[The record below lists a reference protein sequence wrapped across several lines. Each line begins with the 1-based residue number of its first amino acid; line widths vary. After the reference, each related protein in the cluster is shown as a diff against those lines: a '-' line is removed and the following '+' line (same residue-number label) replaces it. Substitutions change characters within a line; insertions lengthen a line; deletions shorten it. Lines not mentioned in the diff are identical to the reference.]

1 MNMISIIACISK
13 DNRAI
18 GYQNRLLYHLPSDM
32 VRFRELTTGHT
43 IVMGRKTFESLPN
56 GALPH
61 RRNIV
66 VSKSLKEIDG
76 GEVYPT
82 LEEALRAAQGDSLSA
97 PKEDAGIASP
107 EEIFIIGGESI
118 YRQALPAAR
127 KLYLTIVDKEP
138 EQADTF
144 FPAIDSSAWEVTEK
158 EMRNE
163 NGLSFSFLT
172 YIRKQIRPVRLNKFL
187 FFYCLIFLIRNLL
200 DILQRKLT
208 VDGCIEG
215 DDGLASGKTQWL
227 QLIVDNLQEMVVVD
241 CINLDEHIKT
251 ARSIMTLYYLRNLLE
266 FFYHLIKLLR
276 FLEEQSHICTG
287 FVTNLLW
294 IDNKLRAFNNAK
306 VSEFSYTLMNGS
318 TAYITS
324 TCYFQKWNSGILRNQ
339 LQNMPI

>member
-1 MNMISIIACISK
+1 MLSIIACISQT
-13 DNRAI
+13 NRAI

-32 VRFRELTTGHT
+32 ARFRELTTGHT

-82 LEEALRAAQGDSLSA
+82 LEEALRAAQDDTLSA
-97 PKEDAGIASP
+97 PKEDTEITSP

-118 YRQALPAAR
+118 YRQALPAAQ

-144 FPAIDSSAWEVTEK
+144 FPEINPVDWEVTEK

-172 YIRKQIRPVRLNKFL
+172 YIRK
-187 FFYCLIFLIRNLL
+187 
-200 DILQRKLT
+200 
-208 VDGCIEG
+208 
-215 DDGLASGKTQWL
+215 
-227 QLIVDNLQEMVVVD
+227 
-241 CINLDEHIKT
+241 
-251 ARSIMTLYYLRNLLE
+251 
-266 FFYHLIKLLR
+266 
-276 FLEEQSHICTG
+276 
-287 FVTNLLW
+287 
-294 IDNKLRAFNNAK
+294 
-306 VSEFSYTLMNGS
+306 
-318 TAYITS
+318 
-324 TCYFQKWNSGILRNQ
+324 
-339 LQNMPI
+339 

>member
-76 GEVYPT
+76 AEVYPT
-82 LEEALRAAQGDSLSA
+82 LKEALRAAQGDTLSA

-107 EEIFIIGGESI
+107 EEIFIIGGES
-118 YRQALPAAR
+118 
-127 KLYLTIVDKEP
+127 TIVDKEP

-144 FPAIDSSAWEVTEK
+144 FPAIDRSAWEVTEK

-172 YIRKQIRPVRLNKFL
+172 YIRK
-187 FFYCLIFLIRNLL
+187 
-200 DILQRKLT
+200 
-208 VDGCIEG
+208 
-215 DDGLASGKTQWL
+215 
-227 QLIVDNLQEMVVVD
+227 
-241 CINLDEHIKT
+241 
-251 ARSIMTLYYLRNLLE
+251 
-266 FFYHLIKLLR
+266 
-276 FLEEQSHICTG
+276 
-287 FVTNLLW
+287 
-294 IDNKLRAFNNAK
+294 
-306 VSEFSYTLMNGS
+306 
-318 TAYITS
+318 
-324 TCYFQKWNSGILRNQ
+324 
-339 LQNMPI
+339 

>member
-61 RRNIV
+61 RRNII

-82 LEEALRAAQGDSLSA
+82 LEEALRAAQGDTLSA
-97 PKEDAGIASP
+97 PKEDTGIASP

-144 FPAIDSSAWEVTEK
+144 FPVIDCSAWEVTEK

-172 YIRKQIRPVRLNKFL
+172 YIRK
-187 FFYCLIFLIRNLL
+187 
-200 DILQRKLT
+200 
-208 VDGCIEG
+208 
-215 DDGLASGKTQWL
+215 
-227 QLIVDNLQEMVVVD
+227 
-241 CINLDEHIKT
+241 
-251 ARSIMTLYYLRNLLE
+251 
-266 FFYHLIKLLR
+266 
-276 FLEEQSHICTG
+276 
-287 FVTNLLW
+287 
-294 IDNKLRAFNNAK
+294 
-306 VSEFSYTLMNGS
+306 
-318 TAYITS
+318 
-324 TCYFQKWNSGILRNQ
+324 
-339 LQNMPI
+339 

>member
-1 MNMISIIACISK
+1 MNMLSIIACISK

-43 IVMGRKTFESLPN
+43 IIMGRKTFDSLPN

-82 LEEALRAAQGDSLSA
+82 LEEALRAAQGDTLSA
-97 PKEDAGIASP
+97 PKEDTGIASP

-127 KLYLTIVDKEP
+127 KLYLTLVDKEP
-138 EQADTF
+138 EQGDTF

-172 YIRKQIRPVRLNKFL
+172 YIRK
-187 FFYCLIFLIRNLL
+187 
-200 DILQRKLT
+200 
-208 VDGCIEG
+208 
-215 DDGLASGKTQWL
+215 
-227 QLIVDNLQEMVVVD
+227 
-241 CINLDEHIKT
+241 
-251 ARSIMTLYYLRNLLE
+251 
-266 FFYHLIKLLR
+266 
-276 FLEEQSHICTG
+276 
-287 FVTNLLW
+287 
-294 IDNKLRAFNNAK
+294 
-306 VSEFSYTLMNGS
+306 
-318 TAYITS
+318 
-324 TCYFQKWNSGILRNQ
+324 
-339 LQNMPI
+339 